1 MQLKKSN
8 GEIFDT
14 LINIVPLRQKNGSI
28 KAFIGTFRGVTE
40 RKRADEALRESE
52 EKYRALF
59 AAESDGIVVVE
70 RGTGIIHG
78 L

>member
-1 MQLKKSN
+1 M
-8 GEIFDT
+8 
-14 LINIVPLRQKNGSI
+14 
-28 KAFIGTFRGVTE
+28 TE